1 MPELNYDETISD
13 VINNDEDWENE
24 VYGLV
29 DDDDEYLY
37 W

>member
-13 VINNDEDWENE
+13 VINNDDDWENE

-29 DDDDEYLY
+29 DDDEYLY